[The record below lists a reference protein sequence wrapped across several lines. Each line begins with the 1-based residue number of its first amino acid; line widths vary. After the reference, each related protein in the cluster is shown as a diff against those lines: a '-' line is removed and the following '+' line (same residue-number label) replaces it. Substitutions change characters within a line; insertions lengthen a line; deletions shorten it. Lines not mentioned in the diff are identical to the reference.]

1 MVFPYFRLL
10 NQSPKF
16 MKVDFIHK
24 IQHIGIPAH
33 DLEVSIPFYERLGFE
48 NVMESPFE
56 FDGGY
61 GTCVMMKNHEVI
73 VELYQMP
80 EKQLTEI
87 KQRKNGRIDHFAID
101 ASDVDIAYDTLKK
114 AGFEMLESTP
124 TFLPF
129 WKNGTRFF
137 NVKGPS
143 GETIEFNQ
151 IL

>member
-1 MVFPYFRLL
+1 
-10 NQSPKF
+10 
-16 MKVDFIHK
+16 MKIDFIHK

-56 FDGGY
+56 FDGGF

-80 EKQLTEI
+80 EKQLAEI
-87 KQRKNGRIDHFAID
+87 KQRKNGHVDHFAID
-101 ASDVDIAYDTLKK
+101 VTDVDHAFETLKK
-114 AGFEMLESTP
+114 AGFEILEATP
-124 TFLPF
+124 TYLQF

-143 GETIEFNQ
+143 GEIIEFNQ

>member
-1 MVFPYFRLL
+1 ME
-10 NQSPKF
+10 
-16 MKVDFIHK
+16 MKIDFIHR

-48 NVMESPFE
+48 NVMEAPFE

-80 EKQLTEI
+80 AKQLAEI
-87 KQRKNGRIDHFAID
+87 KSRSNGHVDHFAID
-101 ASDVDIAYDTLKK
+101 VADVDHAFETLKK
-114 AGFEMLESTP
+114 AGFEILESTP
-124 TFLPF
+124 TFLQF

-143 GETIEFNQ
+143 GEIIEFNQ

>member
-1 MVFPYFRLL
+1 
-10 NQSPKF
+10 

-33 DLEVSIPFYERLGFE
+33 NLDVSIPFYERLGFE

-80 EKQLTEI
+80 DKQLAEI
-87 KQRKNGRIDHFAID
+87 KQRKNGHVDHFAID
-101 ASDVDIAYDTLKK
+101 VSDVDLAFDTLKK
-114 AGFEMLESTP
+114 AGYEILESTP

>member
-1 MVFPYFRLL
+1 
-10 NQSPKF
+10 
-16 MKVDFIHK
+16 MKVDFIHR

-56 FDGGY
+56 FDGGF

-80 EKQLTEI
+80 EKQLAEI
-87 KQRKNGRIDHFAID
+87 KKRSNGHVDHFAID
-101 ASDVDIAYDTLKK
+101 VTDVDHAFETLKK
-114 AGFEMLESTP
+114 AGFEILEETP
-124 TFLPF
+124 TFLQF

-143 GETIEFNQ
+143 GEIIEFNQ

>member
-1 MVFPYFRLL
+1 
-10 NQSPKF
+10 
-16 MKVDFIHK
+16 MKVDFIKK
-24 IQHIGIPAH
+24 IQHIGIPVH
-33 DLEVSIPFYERLGFE
+33 DLEISIPFYERLGFE

-56 FDGGY
+56 YDGGY

-80 EKQLTEI
+80 EKQLAEI
-87 KQRKNGRIDHFAID
+87 KQRKNGHVDHFAID
-101 ASDVDIAYDTLKK
+101 VSDVDLAFDTLKK

>member
-1 MVFPYFRLL
+1 
-10 NQSPKF
+10 

-33 DLEVSIPFYERLGFE
+33 NLEISIPFYERLGFE

-80 EKQLTEI
+80 DKQLAEI
-87 KQRKNGRIDHFAID
+87 KQRKNGHVDHFAID
-101 ASDVDIAYDTLKK
+101 VSDIDVAFDTLKK
-114 AGFEMLESTP
+114 AGFEILESTP

>member
-1 MVFPYFRLL
+1 
-10 NQSPKF
+10 
-16 MKVDFIHK
+16 MKVDFIHR

-56 FDGGY
+56 FDGGF

-80 EKQLTEI
+80 EKQLAEI
-87 KQRKNGRIDHFAID
+87 KKRSNGHVDHFAID
-101 ASDVDIAYDTLKK
+101 VTDVDHAFETLKK
-114 AGFEMLESTP
+114 AGFEILEETP
-124 TFLPF
+124 TYLQF

-143 GETIEFNQ
+143 GEIIEFNQ

>member
-1 MVFPYFRLL
+1 
-10 NQSPKF
+10 
-16 MKVDFIHK
+16 MKIDFIHR

-80 EKQLTEI
+80 EKQLAEI
-87 KQRKNGRIDHFAID
+87 KKRCNAHVDHFAID
-101 ASDVDIAYDTLKK
+101 VADVDHAFETLKK
-114 AGFEMLESTP
+114 AGFEILEETP
-124 TFLPF
+124 TFLAF

-143 GETIEFNQ
+143 GEIIEFNQ

>member
-1 MVFPYFRLL
+1 
-10 NQSPKF
+10 
-16 MKVDFIHK
+16 MKIDFIKK

-33 DLEVSIPFYERLGFE
+33 DLEISIPFYERLGFE

-73 VELYQMP
+73 IELYQMP
-80 EKQLTEI
+80 EKQLAEI
-87 KQRKNGRIDHFAID
+87 KQRKNGHVDHFAID
-101 ASDVDIAYDTLKK
+101 VSDVDLAFDTLKK

-129 WKNGTRFF
+129 WKNGTLFF

>member
-1 MVFPYFRLL
+1 
-10 NQSPKF
+10 
-16 MKVDFIHK
+16 MKIDFIHK

-80 EKQLTEI
+80 EKQLAEI
-87 KQRKNGRIDHFAID
+87 KQRKNGHVDHFAID
-101 ASDVDIAYDTLKK
+101 VSDVDLAFDTLKK

>member
-1 MVFPYFRLL
+1 
-10 NQSPKF
+10 
-16 MKVDFIHK
+16 MKIDFIHK

-33 DLEVSIPFYERLGFE
+33 DLEVSIPFYTRLGFE

-56 FDGGY
+56 FDGGF

-80 EKQLTEI
+80 AKQLAEI
-87 KQRKNGRIDHFAID
+87 KQRTNGHVDHFAID
-101 ASDVDIAYDTLKK
+101 VSDVDHAFETLKK
-114 AGFEMLESTP
+114 AGFDILEETP
-124 TFLPF
+124 TFLQF

-143 GETIEFNQ
+143 GELIEFNQ

>member
-1 MVFPYFRLL
+1 
-10 NQSPKF
+10 
-16 MKVDFIHK
+16 MKIDFIHR

-48 NVMESPFE
+48 NVMEAPFE

-61 GTCVMMKNHEVI
+61 GNCVMMKNHEVI

-80 EKQLTEI
+80 AKQLAEI
-87 KQRKNGRIDHFAID
+87 KGRSNGHVDHFAID
-101 ASDVDIAYDTLKK
+101 VADVDYAFDTLKK
-114 AGFEMLESTP
+114 AGFEILESTP
-124 TFLPF
+124 TFLQF

-143 GETIEFNQ
+143 GEIIEFNQ

>member
-1 MVFPYFRLL
+1 
-10 NQSPKF
+10 
-16 MKVDFIHK
+16 MKIDFIHR

-48 NVMESPFE
+48 NVMEAPFE

-73 VELYQMP
+73 VELFQMP
-80 EKQLTEI
+80 AKQLAEI
-87 KQRKNGRIDHFAID
+87 KSRSNGHVDHFAID
-101 ASDVDIAYDTLKK
+101 VTDVDHAFDTLKK
-114 AGFEMLESTP
+114 AGFEILESTP
-124 TFLPF
+124 TFLQF

-143 GETIEFNQ
+143 GEIIEFNQ

>member
-1 MVFPYFRLL
+1 
-10 NQSPKF
+10 
-16 MKVDFIHK
+16 MKVDFIKK

-33 DLEVSIPFYERLGFE
+33 DLEISIPFYERLGFE

-80 EKQLTEI
+80 EKQLAEI
-87 KQRKNGRIDHFAID
+87 KQRKNGHVDHFAID
-101 ASDVDIAYDTLKK
+101 VSDVDLAFDTLKK
-114 AGFEMLESTP
+114 AGIEMLESTP

>member
-1 MVFPYFRLL
+1 
-10 NQSPKF
+10 
-16 MKVDFIHK
+16 MKVDFIKK

-33 DLEVSIPFYERLGFE
+33 DLEISIPFYERLGFE

-80 EKQLTEI
+80 EKQLAEI
-87 KQRKNGRIDHFAID
+87 KQRKNGHVDHFAID
-101 ASDVDIAYDTLKK
+101 VSDGDLAFDTLKK

>member
-1 MVFPYFRLL
+1 
-10 NQSPKF
+10 

-24 IQHIGIPAH
+24 VQHIGIPAH
-33 DLEVSIPFYERLGFE
+33 NLEISIPFYERLGFE

-80 EKQLTEI
+80 EKQLAEI
-87 KQRKNGRIDHFAID
+87 KQRKNGHVDHFAID
-101 ASDVDIAYDTLKK
+101 VSDVDVAFDTLKK
-114 AGFEMLESTP
+114 AGFEILETTP

>member
-1 MVFPYFRLL
+1 
-10 NQSPKF
+10 
-16 MKVDFIHK
+16 MKIDFIHR

-56 FDGGY
+56 FDGGF

-80 EKQLTEI
+80 AKQLAEV
-87 KQRKNGRIDHFAID
+87 KARSNGHVDHFAID
-101 ASDVDIAYDTLKK
+101 VTDVDHAFETLKK
-114 AGFEMLESTP
+114 AGFEILEETP
-124 TFLPF
+124 TFLQF

-137 NVKGPS
+137 NLKGPS
-143 GETIEFNQ
+143 GEIIEFNQ

>member
-1 MVFPYFRLL
+1 
-10 NQSPKF
+10 

-24 IQHIGIPAH
+24 VQHIGIPAH

-80 EKQLTEI
+80 DKQLAEI
-87 KQRKNGRIDHFAID
+87 KQRKNGHVDHFAID
-101 ASDVDIAYDTLKK
+101 VSDVDLAFDTLKK
-114 AGFEMLESTP
+114 AGYEILESTP

>member
-1 MVFPYFRLL
+1 
-10 NQSPKF
+10 
-16 MKVDFIHK
+16 MKVDFIYK

-33 DLEVSIPFYERLGFE
+33 DLEISIPFYERLGFK

-56 FDGGY
+56 FDGGF
-61 GTCVMMKNHEVI
+61 GNAVMMKNHEVI

-80 EKQLTEI
+80 DKQLAEI
-87 KQRKNGRIDHFAID
+87 KQRRNGHVDHFAID
-101 ASDVDIAYDTLKK
+101 VPDIEVAFDTLKK
-114 AGFEMLESTP
+114 AGFQILESTP

>member
-1 MVFPYFRLL
+1 
-10 NQSPKF
+10 

-48 NVMESPFE
+48 NIMESPFE

-80 EKQLTEI
+80 DKQLAEI
-87 KQRKNGRIDHFAID
+87 KQRKNGHVDHFAID
-101 ASDVDIAYDTLKK
+101 VSDVDLAYDTLKK
-114 AGFEMLESTP
+114 AGFEMIESTP

>member
-1 MVFPYFRLL
+1 
-10 NQSPKF
+10 
-16 MKVDFIHK
+16 MKVDFIHR

-56 FDGGY
+56 FDGGF

-80 EKQLTEI
+80 EKQLAEI
-87 KQRKNGRIDHFAID
+87 KKRTNGHVDHFAID
-101 ASDVDIAYDTLKK
+101 VTDVDHAFETLKK
-114 AGFEMLESTP
+114 AGFEILEVTP
-124 TFLPF
+124 IFLQF

-143 GETIEFNQ
+143 GEIIEFNQ

>member
-1 MVFPYFRLL
+1 
-10 NQSPKF
+10 
-16 MKVDFIHK
+16 MKIDFIHK

-33 DLEVSIPFYERLGFE
+33 DLEISIPFYERLGFE

-80 EKQLTEI
+80 EKQLAEI
-87 KQRKNGRIDHFAID
+87 RQRKNGHVDHFAID
-101 ASDVDIAYDTLKK
+101 VSDVDLAFDTLKK

>member
-1 MVFPYFRLL
+1 
-10 NQSPKF
+10 

-24 IQHIGIPAH
+24 VQHIGIPAH
-33 DLEVSIPFYERLGFE
+33 DLEISIPFYERLGFE

-80 EKQLTEI
+80 EKQLAEI
-87 KQRKNGRIDHFAID
+87 KQRKNGHVDHFAID
-101 ASDVDIAYDTLKK
+101 VSDVDLAFDTLKK

>member
-1 MVFPYFRLL
+1 
-10 NQSPKF
+10 

-33 DLEVSIPFYERLGFE
+33 NLEISIPFYERLGFE

-80 EKQLTEI
+80 DKQLAEI
-87 KQRKNGRIDHFAID
+87 KQRKNGHVDHFAID
-101 ASDVDIAYDTLKK
+101 VSDVDLAFDTLKK
-114 AGFEMLESTP
+114 AGFEILESTP

>member
-1 MVFPYFRLL
+1 
-10 NQSPKF
+10 
-16 MKVDFIHK
+16 MKIDFIHK

-48 NVMESPFE
+48 NIMESPFE

-80 EKQLTEI
+80 EKQLAEI
-87 KQRKNGRIDHFAID
+87 KQRKNGHIDHFAID
-101 ASDVDIAYDTLKK
+101 VADIELAFDTLKK
-114 AGFEMLESTP
+114 AGFEILESTP

-129 WKNGTRFF
+129 WNNGTRFF

>member
-1 MVFPYFRLL
+1 
-10 NQSPKF
+10 
-16 MKVDFIHK
+16 MKIDFIHR
-24 IQHIGIPAH
+24 IQHIGVPAH

-48 NVMESPFE
+48 NVMEAPFE
-56 FDGGY
+56 FDGAY

-80 EKQLTEI
+80 AKQLAEI
-87 KQRKNGRIDHFAID
+87 KGRSNGHVDHFAID
-101 ASDVDIAYDTLKK
+101 VADVDLAFDTLKK
-114 AGFEMLESTP
+114 AGFEILESTP
-124 TFLPF
+124 TFLQF

-143 GETIEFNQ
+143 GEVIEFNQ

>member
-1 MVFPYFRLL
+1 
-10 NQSPKF
+10 
-16 MKVDFIHK
+16 MKVDFIHR
-24 IQHIGIPAH
+24 IQHIGIPVH

-56 FDGGY
+56 FDGGF

-80 EKQLTEI
+80 EKQLAEI
-87 KQRKNGRIDHFAID
+87 KKRTNGHVDHFAID
-101 ASDVDIAYDTLKK
+101 VTDVDHAFETLKK
-114 AGFEMLESTP
+114 AGFEILEETP
-124 TFLPF
+124 TYLQF

-143 GETIEFNQ
+143 GEIIEFNQ

>member
-1 MVFPYFRLL
+1 
-10 NQSPKF
+10 
-16 MKVDFIHK
+16 MKIDFIHK

-33 DLEVSIPFYERLGFE
+33 DLEISIPFYERLGFE

-61 GTCVMMKNHEVI
+61 GNAVMMKNHEVI

-80 EKQLTEI
+80 EKQLAEI
-87 KQRKNGRIDHFAID
+87 KQRKNGHVDHFAID
-101 ASDVDIAYDTLKK
+101 VSDVDLAFDTLKK

>member
-1 MVFPYFRLL
+1 
-10 NQSPKF
+10 
-16 MKVDFIHK
+16 MKIDFIHK

-33 DLEVSIPFYERLGFE
+33 DLEISIPFYERLGFE

-73 VELYQMP
+73 VELYQLP
-80 EKQLTEI
+80 EKQLAEI
-87 KQRKNGRIDHFAID
+87 KQRKNGHVDHFAID
-101 ASDVDIAYDTLKK
+101 VSDVDLAFDTLKK

>member
-1 MVFPYFRLL
+1 
-10 NQSPKF
+10 

-33 DLEVSIPFYERLGFE
+33 DLEISIPFYKRLGFE

-73 VELYQMP
+73 IELYQMP

-87 KQRKNGRIDHFAID
+87 KQRKSGHIDHFAID
-101 ASDVDIAYDTLKK
+101 VIDIEIAFETLKK

>member
-1 MVFPYFRLL
+1 
-10 NQSPKF
+10 
-16 MKVDFIHK
+16 MKIDFIHK

-56 FDGGY
+56 FDGGF

-73 VELYQMP
+73 VELFQMP
-80 EKQLTEI
+80 AKQLAEI
-87 KQRKNGRIDHFAID
+87 KQRKNGHVDHFAID
-101 ASDVDIAYDTLKK
+101 VTDVDHAFDTLKG
-114 AGFEMLESTP
+114 AGFEILETTP
-124 TFLPF
+124 TFLQF

-143 GETIEFNQ
+143 GEIIEFNQ

>member
-1 MVFPYFRLL
+1 
-10 NQSPKF
+10 

-24 IQHIGIPAH
+24 VQHIGIPTH
-33 DLEVSIPFYERLGFE
+33 DLELSIPFYERLGFE

-61 GTCVMMKNHEVI
+61 GNAVMMKNHEVI

-80 EKQLTEI
+80 DKQLAEI
-87 KQRKNGRIDHFAID
+87 KLRKNGHIDHFAID
-101 ASDVDIAYDTLKK
+101 VSDIDLAFDTLKK
-114 AGFEMLESTP
+114 VGFEILESTP
-124 TFLPF
+124 TYLPF